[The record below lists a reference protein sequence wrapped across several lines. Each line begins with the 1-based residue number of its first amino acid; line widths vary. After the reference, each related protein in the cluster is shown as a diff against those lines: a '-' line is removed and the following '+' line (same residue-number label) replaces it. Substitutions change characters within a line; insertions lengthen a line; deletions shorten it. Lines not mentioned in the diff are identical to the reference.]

1 MKSPTK
7 RPFKQQKQK
16 DTKTARTSQRAPHGK
31 QILFGLHACLEALKN
46 PKRGGHALF
55 VSHKTFL
62 SLDAEVQ
69 ESINQLTT
77 PIFVEND
84 EIEQRLSPGD
94 VHQGILLEVAPLPA
108 LALEDIVDSL
118 EGSATVVILDQ
129 VTDPHNVGAILRSSA
144 AFGVAALVMPLH
156 HSAELNATLA
166 KVASGALEYVPIV
179 LVNNLKQAM
188 DYLKTEGFWCV
199 GLDERGTQTLNSF
212 SFDGKTAL
220 VLGAEGKGLRRL
232 TAETCDVLVSL
243 PTGPVFQ
250 TLNVSNA
257 AAVALYEIFCQSSNV
272 QSTGGRKKP

>member
-1 MKSPTK
+1 MKSPIK
-7 RPFKQQKQK
+7 RPFKQQRLK
-16 DTKTARTSQRAPHGK
+16 DTKTARAPHGK
-31 QILFGLHACLEALKN
+31 QVLFGVHACLGALKN

-55 VSHKTFL
+55 VTHKTFL
-62 SLDAEVQ
+62 GLDPADQ
-69 ESINQLTT
+69 ENVNHITT

-84 EIEQRLSPGD
+84 DIEQRLSPGD
-94 VHQGILLEVAPLPA
+94 VHQGMLLEVAPLSA
-108 LALEDIVDSL
+108 LSLEDIVDSL
-118 EGSATVVILDQ
+118 EGPATVVILDQ

-144 AFGVAALVMPLH
+144 AFGSVALVMPLH
-156 HSAELNATLA
+156 HSADINATLA
-166 KVASGALEYVPIV
+166 KVASGALEHVPIV

-199 GLDERGTQTLNSF
+199 GLDEAGTQTLSSF
-212 SFDGKTAL
+212 SFDERTAL

-243 PTGPVFQ
+243 PTSPIFQ

-257 AAVALYEIFCQSSNV
+257 AAVALYEIFCQSTII